1 MNKLSAHSYFLRE
14 NILPLIGVCL
24 CLYFSYHTL
33 LGNRSVLKL
42 YALEKQIETM
52 SQKKTFTVA
61 AKDSL
66 QKKVIM
72 MRPGNVDKDLLE
84 EQVRLVLGY
93 RQSDE
98 LVFLG
103 N

>member
-1 MNKLSAHSYFLRE
+1 M
-14 NILPLIGVCL
+14 
-24 CLYFSYHTL
+24 
-33 LGNRSVLKL
+33 
-42 YALEKQIETM
+42 
-52 SQKKTFTVA
+52 
-61 AKDSL
+61 
-66 QKKVIM
+66 IM